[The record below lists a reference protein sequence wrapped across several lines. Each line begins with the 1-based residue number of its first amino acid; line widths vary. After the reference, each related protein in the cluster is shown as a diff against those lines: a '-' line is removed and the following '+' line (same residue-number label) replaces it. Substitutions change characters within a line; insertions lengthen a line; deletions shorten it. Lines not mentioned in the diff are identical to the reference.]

1 MGMTCVCHIEP
12 FKFRLT
18 ITIISLKRTINLLI
32 IIKKIKK
39 KKIYKALWPRPNF
52 RHRQKVARLCF

>member
-1 MGMTCVCHIEP
+1 MGTTCVCCIEP

-32 IIKKIKK
+32 IIKKSTKL
-39 KKIYKALWPRPNF
+39 YGPGPTLGTGR
-52 RHRQKVARLCF
+52 R